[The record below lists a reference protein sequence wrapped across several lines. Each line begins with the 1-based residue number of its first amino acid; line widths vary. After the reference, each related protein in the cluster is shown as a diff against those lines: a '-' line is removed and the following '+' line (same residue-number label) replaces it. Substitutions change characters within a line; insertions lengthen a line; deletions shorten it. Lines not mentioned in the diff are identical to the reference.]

1 MKRLILAATLLA
13 TMPGAWARDATGSFE
28 TVGARPCG
36 TFLQDKQAHGWAYD
50 ADTAWVTGYV
60 TAYNALTPDTSNIL
74 GDTDVS
80 SAMLWLQNYCKANP
94 ANGLAEGMLAM
105 TAELYPRRHRT
116 QKGTAR

>member
-1 MKRLILAATLLA
+1 MKRLIVAATLLA
-13 TMPGAWARDATGSFE
+13 AMPCAWARDTAGSFE
-28 TVGARPCG
+28 TVGARSCAA
-36 TFLQDKQAHGWAYD
+36 FLQDKRAHGWAYD

-94 ANGLAEGMLAM
+94 DSGLAEGMLAL
-105 TAELYPRRHRT
+105 TAELYPRRHRA

>member
-1 MKRLILAATLLA
+1 MKGLILAATLLA

-28 TVGARPCG
+28 TVGAKSCG
-36 TFLQDKQAHGWAYD
+36 SFLQDRQAHGWAYD

-60 TAYNALTPDTSNIL
+60 TAYNALTPDTGNIL

-80 SAMLWLQNYCKANP
+80 GAMLWLQNYCKANP
-94 ANGLAEGMLAM
+94 SNDLAEGMLAL

-116 QKGTAR
+116 RQ